1 MLTNVGCA
9 KIYGDFK
16 LLFADSEDVF
26 AYQRSLGNLTALV
39 YLNFRDKDVQ
49 TSLPSDVESHFEY
62 GLGNYADGNQSLDK
76 FVLRPYEA
84 RIYFSIEN

>member
-1 MLTNVGCA
+1 M
-9 KIYGDFK
+9 
-16 LLFADSEDVF
+16 F
-26 AYQRSLGNLTALV
+26 AYQRSLGNATALV
-39 YLNFRDKDVQ
+39 YLNFRDEDVQ

-84 RIYFSIEN
+84 RIYFSIDN